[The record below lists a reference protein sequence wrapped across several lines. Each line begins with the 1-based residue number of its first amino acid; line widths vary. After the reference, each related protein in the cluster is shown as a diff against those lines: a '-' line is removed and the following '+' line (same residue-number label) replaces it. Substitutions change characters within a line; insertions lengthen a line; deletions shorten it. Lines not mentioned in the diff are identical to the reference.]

1 MSFFTVRNYAD
12 EYLVVLEGDYG
23 LFVTLS
29 NYTQN
34 AQKYLG
40 NTPIIR
46 GINGNELVD
55 LILRYFEHEK
65 ESQNSPNSDK
75 LKLKTIHDIKS
86 LGLSVRKIIIN
97 SNLTESEAFAAE
109 TALIN
114 AFNYVSDIGLTNIVA
129 GHHFAEA
136 LSVED
141 FEKIYGAEELSKDD
155 VKHKILVIKINKL
168 YRRNISANE
177 LYDSVRGIWRASM
190 NSAQSVE
197 YVFGVYNSLIVA
209 VYKPTKWYKCKEALE
224 KRPRR
229 DEILTPQAENRIF
242 FVDENFEKGIPHDE
256 NAAFYNGKSIAGLK
270 LNQGAQNP
278 ITYLNPKL

>member
-1 MSFFTVRNYAD
+1 MERFSTKS
-12 EYLVVLEGDYG
+12 LLSLGDYYVYG
-23 LFVTLS
+23 LIDPRTNQIFYIGKGS
-29 NYTQN
+29 
-34 AQKYLG
+34 G
-40 NTPIIR
+40 NR
-46 GINGNELVD
+46 V
-55 LILRYFEHEK
+55 FEHEK

-136 LSVED
+136 LSVKD

-190 NSAQSVE
+190 NSAQSVDD
-197 YVFGVYNSLIVA
+197 VFGVYNSLIVA
-209 VYKPTKWYKCKEALE
+209 VYKPTKWYKCKEAPE